1 MNVRPLTP
9 AEERWRDLLLEYAE
23 TMLPTS
29 TASMDELQRLY
40 EHFSAQ
46 VELGEGVA
54 DAIGLAFAA
63 SLVRGTDF
71 EWVWTEDDEY
81 PPEIAVGIPGLKL
94 ICHPLSM
101 IAKRL
106 TRGEPCDLR
115 ALRRDTVSQLQILI
129 ADEVAGRGH

>member
-1 MNVRPLTP
+1 
-9 AEERWRDLLLEYAE
+9 
-23 TMLPTS
+23 
-29 TASMDELQRLY
+29 MDALQRLY
-40 EHFSAQ
+40 DHFSAQ

-63 SLVRGTDF
+63 SLLRETDF

-81 PPEIAVGIPGLKL
+81 PPEIAVGVPGLKL
-94 ICHPLSM
+94 TCHPLSM

-106 TRGEPCDLR
+106 TAREPCDLR

-129 ADEVAGRGH
+129 TDEVARRGH